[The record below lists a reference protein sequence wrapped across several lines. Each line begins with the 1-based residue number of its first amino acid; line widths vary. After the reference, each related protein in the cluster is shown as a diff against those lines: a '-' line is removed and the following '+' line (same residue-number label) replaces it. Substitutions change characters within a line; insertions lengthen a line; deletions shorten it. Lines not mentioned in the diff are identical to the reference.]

1 MKRRMFMVALC
12 LLATGWHGG
21 LPLHAETQDGH
32 EGASRWSVTPHVGA
46 NLWFA
51 RYDIYHSPGETLT
64 MDKRPGL
71 TAGVE
76 LGFEVVPRV
85 CLSLGVDYAL
95 QRFATLEPLSGSMAR
110 GGDPDIIAVINAET
124 DYSRST
130 VAAGRLWFPLQVG
143 VRVWNGL
150 SLRSGIQP
158 GLTLHGNTAKWEY
171 RYISPLSSSLPE
183 EGTVE
188 YDFERVHWY
197 VPVGITYEYR
207 RWVADL
213 RYYFSLKGNAW
224 TERREQSTAFVMSQS
239 RISVW
244 RDNARDNMLQLTIG
258 YRFSL

>member
-1 MKRRMFMVALC
+1 MF
-12 LLATGWHGG
+12 LLALLLLAVAVGR
-21 LPLHAETQDGH
+21 AQ
-32 EGASRWSVTPHVGA
+32 EGEVKKDSRWSVTPHLGT

-85 CLSLGVDYAL
+85 SLSLGVDYAL
-95 QRFATLEPLSGSMAR
+95 QRFATLEPLSGPMTR
-110 GGDPDIIAVINAET
+110 GGGTNDIIAISQEA
-124 DYSRST
+124 DYSRGT
-130 VAAGRLWFPLQVG
+130 VANGRLWFPLQVG

-158 GLTLHGNTAKWEY
+158 GLTLHGNTAEWEKSY
-171 RYISPLSSSLPE
+171 NSQIILSLPE

-188 YDFERVHWY
+188 YDFERVHWH

-213 RYYFSLKGNAW
+213 RYYFSLKGNRW
-224 TERREQSTAFVMSQS
+224 TERREQTAALIMSQS
-239 RISVW
+239 RVSVW

-258 YRFSL
+258 YRFLF

>member
-1 MKRRMFMVALC
+1 MVLLVLL
-12 LLATGWHGG
+12 LLAVAVGR
-21 LPLHAETQDGH
+21 AQ
-32 EGASRWSVTPHVGA
+32 EGDVKKDSRWSVTPHVGA

-76 LGFEVVPRV
+76 LGCEVVPRV
-85 CLSLGVDYAL
+85 SLSVGVDYAL
-95 QRFATLEPLSGSMAR
+95 QRFATLEPLSGPWTR
-110 GGDPDIIAVINAET
+110 GGDTDAFAVINAET
-124 DYSRST
+124 DYSRGT
-130 VAAGRLWFPLQVG
+130 VVAGRLWLPLQVG
-143 VRVWNGL
+143 VRVWDGL
-150 SLRSGIQP
+150 SLRSGIQA
-158 GLTLHGNTAKWEY
+158 GLTLHGNTAEWEC
-171 RYISPLSSSLPE
+171 RHISPVLLSLPE

-213 RYYFSLKGNAW
+213 RYHFSLKGNRW
-224 TERREQSTAFVMSQS
+224 TERREQTGTFMRQSTV
-239 RISVW
+239 SVW